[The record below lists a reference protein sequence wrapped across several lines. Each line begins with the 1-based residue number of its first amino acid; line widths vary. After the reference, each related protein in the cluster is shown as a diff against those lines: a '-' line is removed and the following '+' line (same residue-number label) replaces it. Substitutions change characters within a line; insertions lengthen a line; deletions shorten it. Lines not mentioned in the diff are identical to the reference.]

1 MARSDWWPRRK
12 KSCAARARHDALDR
26 LVRNPQGSAPRLRGD
41 KLYGGQGNSMQ
52 DNLPD
57 LSGIEEQALVL
68 SQAAI
73 QLDQA
78 RSGKRDP
85 LVLAT
90 ALEANVEVWVA
101 IRALV
106 DDPATTLQPNVCENL
121 RRLSVF
127 VASSTFMH
135 GINISDSTLNTLIN
149 INLQISEGLL
159 EGAKRR

>member
-1 MARSDWWPRRK
+1 
-12 KSCAARARHDALDR
+12 
-26 LVRNPQGSAPRLRGD
+26 
-41 KLYGGQGNSMQ
+41 MQ
-52 DNLPD
+52 DD
-57 LSGIEEQALVL
+57 LTDLGAIEAQALIL

-73 QLDQA
+73 GLDQA

-85 LVLAT
+85 HELTT

-106 DDPATTLQPNVCENL
+106 DDPATALLQNIRDNL

-127 VASSTFMH
+127 VASTTFMH
-135 GINISDSTLNTLIN
+135 GVNITDSTLNTLIN

-159 EGAKRR
+159 EGAKRRS

>member
-1 MARSDWWPRRK
+1 
-12 KSCAARARHDALDR
+12 
-26 LVRNPQGSAPRLRGD
+26 
-41 KLYGGQGNSMQ
+41 MQ
-52 DNLPD
+52 DGLSD
-57 LSGIEEQALVL
+57 LSAIEEQALVL

-73 QLDQA
+73 ELDQA

-85 LVLAT
+85 FVLTT

-106 DDPATTLQPNVCENL
+106 DDPATTLQPNIRENL

-135 GINISDSTLNTLIN
+135 GANIPDSTLNTLIN
-149 INLQISEGLL
+149 INFQISEGLL
-159 EGAKRR
+159 EGANRRN

>member
-1 MARSDWWPRRK
+1 
-12 KSCAARARHDALDR
+12 
-26 LVRNPQGSAPRLRGD
+26 
-41 KLYGGQGNSMQ
+41 MQ
-52 DNLPD
+52 DNLSE

-85 LVLAT
+85 HKLAT

-106 DDPATTLQPNVCENL
+106 DDPVTTLQPNVCENL